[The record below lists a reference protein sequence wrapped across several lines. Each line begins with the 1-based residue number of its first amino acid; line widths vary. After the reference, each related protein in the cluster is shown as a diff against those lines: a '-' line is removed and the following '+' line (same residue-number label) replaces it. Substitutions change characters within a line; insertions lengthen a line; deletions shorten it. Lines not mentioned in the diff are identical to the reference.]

1 MKHASQIV
9 RTLFA
14 ALAVAVL
21 FGVQPAV
28 GWVTCPDG
36 TMANHG
42 ACPGPMGPAGSS
54 GATGPQGPAGPP
66 GPMGETG
73 ATGPQGERGLTGIAR
88 PDWAAMATAQAGIR
102 YTRHELSFGI
112 GLGGN
117 DGAAAIAAGVALTR
131 EGWRLHGSV
140 MRSNG
145 GDAALSA
152 GIAWGF

>member
-1 MKHASQIV
+1 
-9 RTLFA
+9 
-14 ALAVAVL
+14 
-21 FGVQPAV
+21 
-28 GWVTCPDG
+28 
-36 TMANHG
+36 
-42 ACPGPMGPAGSS
+42 MGPAGV
-54 GATGPQGPAGPP
+54 
-66 GPMGETG
+66 
-73 ATGPQGERGLTGIAR
+73 TGPQGERGLTGHVR

-112 GLGGN
+112 GLGAN

-131 EGWRLHGSV
+131 ERWRLHGSV